1 MNGHEKSDRPVVP
14 RKAPNKAD
22 EAAEELEG
30 RGRAKENPRQPTAR
44 RTRSRGSALDAL
56 DRVRRVARSDPQVKF
71 TALLH
76 HVTLERLRKAYRS
89 LNRKAAPG
97 VDGVTWAEYGED
109 LERNLQSLLDRVHR
123 GAYRARPSR
132 RAVIEKEDGR
142 PRLLGI
148 AALED
153 KVLQAAVTE
162 VLNAVYEEDFLG
174 FSYGFRPGRSQH
186 DALDALAVGLTQ
198 GKVNWVLDADIRG
211 FFDAIDHEWL
221 IRFLEHRIADRRVI
235 RLVRKWLKAG
245 VLEEGQRLTQELGTP
260 QGATISPLLGNVY
273 LHYVFDLW
281 AQRWRHS
288 HERGDVVIVRY
299 ADDIVVGFRRRS
311 DAERFRKELTARLQ
325 QYGLELHPEKTR
337 LLEFGRFAA
346 EDRKARGE
354 GKPETFDFLGFTHIC
369 GKTRKGRFQLAR
381 HTIARRRRAT
391 LRRLKEELRKR
402 LHHPVPLVG
411 QWLRRSL
418 DGYFNYHAVPTNS
431 QVLSGFRTQVI
442 RLWFQALRRRSQ
454 RTALTWARMS
464 RLVARWIP
472 AAHVRHPWPSERLS
486 VTI

>member
-1 MNGHEKSDRPVVP
+1 M
-14 RKAPNKAD
+14 
-22 EAAEELEG
+22 
-30 RGRAKENPRQPTAR
+30 
-44 RTRSRGSALDAL
+44 
-56 DRVRRVARSDPQVKF
+56 KF

-76 HVTLERLRKAYRS
+76 HVSLERLRNAYRS

-97 VDGVTWAEYGED
+97 VDGVTWAEYGKD
-109 LERNLQSLLDRVHR
+109 LETNLHGLLDRVHR

-132 RAVIEKEDGR
+132 RAGIEKEDGR

-153 KVLQAAVTE
+153 KVLQAAVAE

-245 VLEEGQRLTQELGTP
+245 VLEEGRRLTQELGTP

-273 LHYVFDLW
+273 LHYVLDLW
-281 AQRWRHS
+281 AQWWRRS

-369 GKTRKGRFQLAR
+369 GKTRKGRFLLVR

-391 LRRLKEELRKR
+391 LRRLKAELRKR

-431 QVLSGFRTQVI
+431 QVLRGFRTQVI
-442 RLWFQALRRRSQ
+442 RLWFRSLRRRSQ
-454 RTALTWARMS
+454 RTTLTWARMS
-464 RLVARWIP
+464 RLVTRWIP
-472 AAHVRHPWPSERLS
+472 AANVRHPWPSERLS